1 MKPPDG
7 LRSSLT
13 VFLVEDAAQSAAAF
27 EVALTTIADVKV
39 RVFPNA
45 EDAIAA
51 MQDEPFAALVTDVNL
66 PGMDGLSLVSYVRSR
81 QYRSR
86 IPIVVISGDPHPTVP
101 GRAYHAGADAFFTKP
116 CSPLAVSKKLEEL
129 LYEK

>member
-1 MKPPDG
+1 MKLPDG

-27 EVALTTIADVKV
+27 EVALTTTDMKV

-51 MQDEPFAALVTDVNL
+51 MDHEPFAALITDVNL
-66 PGMDGLSLVSYVRSR
+66 PGMDGLALVAHVRSR
-81 QYRSR
+81 PHRTR

-129 LYEK
+129 LHEK